1 MTVLSTILSL
11 IPAILT
17 IISFAF
23 TVLTTTNGDWAH
35 QPHYTDASPLNW
47 DQKHTAYTISR
58 GPFTVCSP
66 FATYTNG
73 TPVADNFFQLLNA
86 GSDAAVAAVTSHQ
99 VVIQTHCDR
108 FKPYGAGKT
117 SCETFASGATSTD
130 SRLGDDR
137 MCQQVHM
144 AGNLAIAASVFS
156 GLALLTM
163 LAFAGLALASS
174 TSRAAKAGL
183 GVTSVVLLLL
193 GAALL
198 FLAQLYGV
206 LAFVQSQVPNG
217 RFSSQAQD
225 PDSTSVMAGP
235 WVQGKAS
242 VIYASVGWFGAC
254 CAAATLLATGV
265 VEGLTASTGVDGEV
279 VGERGLW
286 HGRRSRR
293 DKQV

>member
-23 TVLTTTNGDWAH
+23 TVLTITNGDWAH

-47 DQKHTAYTISR
+47 DQKHTAYAISR

-99 VVIQTHCDR
+99 IVIKTHCDR

-117 SCETFASGATSTD
+117 SCETFAGGATSTD
-130 SRLGDDR
+130 GRLGDDR

-156 GLALLTM
+156 GLALPTM
-163 LAFAGLALASS
+163 LAFA
-174 TSRAAKAGL
+174 
-183 GVTSVVLLLL
+183 
-193 GAALL
+193 
-198 FLAQLYGV
+198 
-206 LAFVQSQVPNG
+206 
-217 RFSSQAQD
+217 
-225 PDSTSVMAGP
+225 
-235 WVQGKAS
+235 
-242 VIYASVGWFGAC
+242 
-254 CAAATLLATGV
+254 
-265 VEGLTASTGVDGEV
+265 
-279 VGERGLW
+279 
-286 HGRRSRR
+286 
-293 DKQV
+293 